1 MIKLLWREFVSMY
14 KKTLKSNIAFN
25 LPLQL
30 LGLYAEETNMMF
42 PKMSCQDVYPRI
54 IDNSKNKQKEK
65 KITL

>member
-1 MIKLLWREFVSMY
+1 MY